1 MFSSRRIIGIY
12 LVFATLWIWI
22 GDQLVAVLVP
32 SLEYVTIWQMAK
44 GVLFVAISG
53 LLLTILMKRQFRII
67 QQASEQM
74 QRYMRRLELL
84 RQLDKALLSAESPQ
98 EVTHT
103 AVERIREMT
112 PCYHVSM
119 TLFDADSNMAF
130 VSAAST
136 VATSYFQEEQR
147 FSFVRG
153 IEVLRSGQVFQ
164 VDDIQQ
170 LVELTPTEKLLQKE
184 GIRSYIHIPVQVRGR
199 LTGTIN
205 LVDRVPQRFS
215 AEDIAIASEVTT
227 RVSLALQ
234 QAQLLEH
241 ARDENIRLESL
252 RQAGLRLS
260 ESLSLEDVFH
270 QILDSALKL
279 CDHIDV
285 VYIYMY
291 QNDTLTIGHSFVRSG
306 SHTHEAYQPRQNGV
320 HYAVAHTGSTIVVED
335 LAQDTRFNNTAQS
348 YSGTIVALPLK
359 IGTQVIGVLSVYNY
373 QPCSF
378 SVHDISLFR
387 LLSDQASLTLH
398 NALLHEQMRLDIS
411 QLESLRQVSLYLTSH
426 LELQPVLDVILEY
439 TLSLTEAKNAHIFL
453 YDGDKLTFGAA
464 MWEGKKKEQPFK
476 EVRPEGLTYQVARSG
491 QMLVIPDMNNHEL
504 YADIDYT
511 GAIVG
516 IPLLMQGKVRGV
528 MNISYNEPHAFS
540 EQELNLMELISD
552 QAAIAIHNAWLY
564 EELQRHA
571 DEMERRVEERT
582 IELKTANV
590 RLTEY
595 DRLRS
600 KFVSDLSHELR
611 TPVSSLN
618 VRLYLM
624 ERSAPEQYPNHIAA
638 LKTQIDLLN
647 DFIQN
652 ALDIS
657 RLDLEPTH
665 VTLAAVH
672 LTQVIQAV
680 VSAYRE
686 AAEANGVQLL
696 FEPDNDLPPIQGE
709 YNHLSQMV
717 THLVSNAVRYTT
729 KGHIKIAAQLDEAKN
744 HICITVED
752 TGMGIH
758 EDDIPYIFDR
768 FYRGQQVAQ
777 LLPGTG
783 LGLSIV
789 QMIVKLHSGWIDVQ
803 SQVGKGSTFSICL
816 PTNMIFP
823 KNGK

>member
-464 MWEGKKKEQPFK
+464 MWE
-476 EVRPEGLTYQVARSG
+476 
-491 QMLVIPDMNNHEL
+491 
-504 YADIDYT
+504 
-511 GAIVG
+511 
-516 IPLLMQGKVRGV
+516 
-528 MNISYNEPHAFS
+528 
-540 EQELNLMELISD
+540 
-552 QAAIAIHNAWLY
+552 
-564 EELQRHA
+564 
-571 DEMERRVEERT
+571 
-582 IELKTANV
+582 
-590 RLTEY
+590 
-595 DRLRS
+595 
-600 KFVSDLSHELR
+600 
-611 TPVSSLN
+611 
-618 VRLYLM
+618 
-624 ERSAPEQYPNHIAA
+624 
-638 LKTQIDLLN
+638 
-647 DFIQN
+647 
-652 ALDIS
+652 
-657 RLDLEPTH
+657 
-665 VTLAAVH
+665 
-672 LTQVIQAV
+672 
-680 VSAYRE
+680 
-686 AAEANGVQLL
+686 
-696 FEPDNDLPPIQGE
+696 
-709 YNHLSQMV
+709 
-717 THLVSNAVRYTT
+717 
-729 KGHIKIAAQLDEAKN
+729 
-744 HICITVED
+744 
-752 TGMGIH
+752 
-758 EDDIPYIFDR
+758 
-768 FYRGQQVAQ
+768 
-777 LLPGTG
+777 
-783 LGLSIV
+783 
-789 QMIVKLHSGWIDVQ
+789 
-803 SQVGKGSTFSICL
+803 
-816 PTNMIFP
+816 
-823 KNGK
+823 